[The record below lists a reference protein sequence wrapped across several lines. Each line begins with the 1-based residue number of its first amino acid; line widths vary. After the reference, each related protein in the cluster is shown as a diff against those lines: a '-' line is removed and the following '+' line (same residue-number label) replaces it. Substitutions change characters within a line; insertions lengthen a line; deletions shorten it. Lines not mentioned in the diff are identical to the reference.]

1 MTHDRRTVLLANPG
15 ADLYGSDRMAVETVR
30 GLVAHGRRVVVTVP
44 GPGPLV
50 PLLEEAGAEVVECP
64 TPIIRKGLLSPR
76 GLLTLLGE
84 TVGSLAP
91 GIRVLRESRAGTV
104 IVNTITP
111 PLWLALSR
119 LSGRYTI
126 CHVHE
131 GEASVTGPLRRALY
145 LPLVFANRVL
155 INSRFSLDVL
165 EDAAPWLASRTRIV
179 YNAVKGPDEVV
190 PARETLDG
198 TVRLLYIGRLSHRK
212 GPHVAIE
219 ALHELTEKGIDA
231 RLSLLGAVFP
241 GNEAYAEELQE
252 LTARLG
258 LESRIDFLGFKPS
271 VWDDLAQSDIVLIP
285 STVDEPFGNTAVE
298 AALAGRPAVVSEIG
312 GLPEA
317 SGQSRSSILV
327 APGDAAALA
336 NAVKTIV
343 DDWESYRERANAD
356 SVTVAEAFSAER
368 YSREVAAAAS
378 RRPTPSRAAD
388 VDRTAGESTLAQ
400 DGTTR

>member
-1 MTHDRRTVLLANPG
+1 MTNDRRTVLLANPG

-30 GLVAHGRRVVVTVP
+30 GLVAHGRRVIVTVP

-50 PLLEEAGAEVVECP
+50 PLLEGAGAEVVECP

-76 GLLTLLGE
+76 GLLTLVGE
-84 TVGSLAP
+84 TVRSIGP
-91 GIRVLRESRAGTV
+91 GLRVLRRSRAGTV

-111 PLWLALSR
+111 PLWLVLSR

-145 LPLVFANRVL
+145 VPLVFANRVI

-179 YNAVKGPDEVV
+179 YNAVSGPSDVV
-190 PARETLDG
+190 PAREKLDG
-198 TVRLLYIGRLSHRK
+198 PVRLLYIGRLSHRK

-219 ALHELTEKGIDA
+219 ALAALTRDGVDA
-231 RLSLLGAVFP
+231 HLSLLGAVFP
-241 GNEAYAEELQE
+241 GNEAYAEELHE
-252 LTARLG
+252 LVARLG
-258 LESRIDFLGFKPS
+258 VESRVDFLGFKPS
-271 VWDDLAQSDIVLIP
+271 VWDDLALSDIVLIP

-298 AALAGRPAVVSEIG
+298 AALAGRPSVVSEVG

-327 APGDAAALA
+327 PPRDASALA
-336 NAVKTIV
+336 DAVARIV
-343 DDWESYRERANAD
+343 DDWSSYRDRAASD
-356 SVTVAEAFSAER
+356 SVTVAEAFSSER

-378 RRPTPSRAAD
+378 RRS
-388 VDRTAGESTLAQ
+388 ST
-400 DGTTR
+400 GTGRVEDHA